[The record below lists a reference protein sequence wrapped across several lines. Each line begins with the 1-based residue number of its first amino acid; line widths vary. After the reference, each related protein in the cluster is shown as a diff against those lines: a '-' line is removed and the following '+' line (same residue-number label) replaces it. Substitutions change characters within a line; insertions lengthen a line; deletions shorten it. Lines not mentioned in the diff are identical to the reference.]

1 MLWTLTNDFYRS
13 FITTPIYFIHPYNGK
28 VLSEMNREYD
38 IFQFGHMTID
48 IIKTPSEEYEMTS
61 GPILFSVW
69 TAYQLGLSI
78 GALTKT
84 SSDERYRLRE
94 FPLLEENIFWRES
107 PETVLNIMEYPNE
120 TMERRN
126 ITNLKSATPY
136 AIDDFPE
143 FSAKLIHFCSLHIGE
158 IDTNTIRFISQRAP
172 IALDVQGLLRKVLPG
187 GAVEYVEWEE
197 KMDILPLCRFFK
209 ADAAEAAFITGFD
222 TEKYEGRVRA
232 AGQFLEWGAKEVVI
246 SHHTELI
253 AANETGT
260 VSAPLKNRNSSGRT
274 GRGDTCFTSYM
285 TERFEKE
292 PVDAITFA
300 AAVTS
305 MKLEHPGPFKQS
317 RGDVESFMRDFY
329 EE

>member
-1 MLWTLTNDFYRS
+1 
-13 FITTPIYFIHPYNGK
+13 
-28 VLSEMNREYD
+28 MNREYD
-38 IFQFGHMTID
+38 IFQFGHMAVD

-84 SSDERYRLRE
+84 SSDDRHRLRE
-94 FPLLEENIFWRES
+94 MPLSEEDIFWRES
-107 PETVLNIMEYPNE
+107 PETVLNIMDYPTE
-120 TMERRN
+120 TMERRI
-126 ITNLKSATPY
+126 ITNLKSSTPY
-136 AIDDFPE
+136 IIDDFPE
-143 FSAKLIHFCSLHIGE
+143 FSAKLIHFCSLHTGE
-158 IDTNTIRFISQRAP
+158 IDTDTIRLISQWAP
-172 IALDVQGLLRKVLPG
+172 LAIDVQGLLRKVFPG
-187 GAVEYVEWEE
+187 GAVEYVAWEE

-209 ADAAEAAFITGFD
+209 ADAAEAAFITGID
-222 TEKYEGRVRA
+222 TENDGGRIRA
-232 AGQFLEWGAKEVVI
+232 AEQFLDWGATEVVI

-292 PVDAITFA
+292 PADAITFA

-305 MKLEHPGPFKQS
+305 LKLEHPGPFKQT
-317 RGDVESFMRDFY
+317 REDVERFMKEFY
-329 EE
+329 AE